1 MISKKQKIDSK
12 TSHINYGLINACSII
27 NKTETIVDFILE
39 HDLDILSI
47 TETWLKSDDSFSVSN
62 VTPPGFSILSCPRLC
77 KRG

>member
-1 MISKKQKIDSK
+1 M
-12 TSHINYGLINACSII
+12 
-27 NKTETIVDFILE
+27 DFILE

-77 KRG
+77 KHVGGVAVVIKNSLKIIEPSIASFSTLKFTLFV